1 MLEATN
7 LTKVYYSGFF
17 KRTSIEAVNNIS
29 FKVREGEIVSLVGES
44 GSGKTTLAKII
55 LRILPPTSES
65 SKVFFEGKDVW
76 RLKTLKELKWY
87 WRNVHA
93 IFQDPFATFNPIYRV
108 VRALQQAFNLWEDLD
123 GDRNRIVIEALKQVG
138 LNPADVLGKYPHE
151 LSGGQRQRIMV
162 ARCLMIR
169 PKLVI
174 ADEPISMVDAS
185 TRAGILKLF
194 MEMRDQYKT
203 SLIFITH
210 DFGLACYVSDR
221 ILVMYKG
228 KIIEEGLPDEVME
241 SPKHSYTRNLI
252 KSVPLLLRK
261 WPDI

>member
-1 MLEATN
+1 MLEVKD
-7 LTKVYYSGFF
+7 LTKVYHSGFF
-17 KRTSIEAVNNIS
+17 KRTSIVAADNVS
-29 FKVREGEIVSLVGES
+29 FKVGEGEIVSLVGES
-44 GSGKTTLAKII
+44 GSGKTTVAKII

-76 RLKTLKELKWY
+76 MPKTLKELKWY

-93 IFQDPFATFNPIYRV
+93 IFQDPFASFNPIYRV

-123 GDRNRIVIEALKQVG
+123 GDRDRMIIEALKQVG
-138 LNPADVLGKYPHE
+138 LSPAEVLGKYPHE
-151 LSGGQRQRIMV
+151 LSGGQRQRIMI
-162 ARCLMIR
+162 ARCLMVR

-174 ADEPISMVDAS
+174 ADEPVSMVDAS
-185 TRAGILKLF
+185 TRAEILKLF

-210 DFGLACYVSDR
+210 DLGLAYYVSDR
-221 ILVMYKG
+221 ILVMHKG
-228 KIIEEGLPDEVME
+228 TIIEEGSPGEVME
-241 SPKHSYTRNLI
+241 SPKHSYTKNLI

-261 WPDI
+261 WTDI